1 MECKPFAIRSLLLPG
16 TSQSEFVNAKVF
28 IAKIAGK
35 NLDYPNSYLKK
46 KNAKEI

>member
-1 MECKPFAIRSLLLPG
+1 V
-16 TSQSEFVNAKVF
+16 FVV
-28 IAKIAGK
+28 KITGE